1 MVFTRRT
8 LPLLGLRDFEAAA
21 RSGSFAAAA
30 TELGVTPGAVSQQV
44 RTLEER
50 IGVRLFERRPQSLVP
65 TDAANALLPAVTDAL
80 NTLETVL
87 GRLAAPQARSALT
100 LVMPAPFAMGWFL
113 PRLEDFR
120 VRNRRIEVFP
130 RSSSSLL
137 QPSIEGVDAA
147 FCHGRAGWGH
157 LDCAFLFKDA
167 LMPLCSPRYLAASST
182 AGRDGEAAGRHTVLA
197 SDTAPELWPEW
208 QRAVGWD
215 RPADTV
221 LTFGDD
227 GLVMQAALNGLGVAL
242 LDRNLAYTYLHDGR
256 LVSAFAAPTW
266 ERGTAWY
273 LVFEEARRDE
283 ESMTALLDWVLD
295 AARGTSR
302 DALST
307 TA

>member
-65 TDAANALLPAVTDAL
+65 TEAANALLPMVTDAL
-80 NTLETVL
+80 NTLEMVL

-100 LVMPAPFAMGWFL
+100 LAMPAPFAMGWFL

-137 QPSIEGVDAA
+137 QPSTEGVDAA
-147 FCHGRAGWGH
+147 FCHGPAG
-157 LDCAFLFKDA
+157 
-167 LMPLCSPRYLAASST
+167 P
-182 AGRDGEAAGRHTVLA
+182 
-197 SDTAPELWPEW
+197 
-208 QRAVGWD
+208 AVGWD

-221 LTFGDD
+221 LAFGDD

-256 LVSAFAAPTW
+256 LVSAFAAPAW